1 MPSPRGAPSP
11 EGLPPQD
18 RLAEGHSFVRY
29 STASGRWVLLASILG
44 SALAALDATVVHV
57 ALPVLGEELDAG
69 LSGLQWTLNGYL
81 LTLSALILTGGALG
95 DRYGRRRM
103 FIVGVVWFTVASL
116 LCGLAVNL
124 EMLIAARILQG
135 VGGALLA
142 PASLAIIQASFHPE
156 DRARAVGAWS
166 GLSGVSAAIG
176 PLFGGYM
183 IDALSWRFIF
193 WLNVPV
199 AAIVIFVCVRHVPE
213 THDPTSARR
222 PDIMGAVAIGA
233 GLAGL
238 TFALIEAPERGTGS
252 PQVLLAAVVG
262 AAGFIGFILVERRG
276 THPMI
281 PPDIFSSHQFTAAN
295 LVTFIVYA
303 SLSGVFFLLTV
314 HFQQVL
320 GYSPLQAGLADVPIT
335 LLMLALSAR
344 AGDLAQRIGPRLPMA
359 AGPLGMAAGT
369 LSMSTISAGS
379 SYLTGVL
386 PSVIMF
392 GLGLSLTVAPLTAT
406 VLASADDRHAGVA
419 SGINNAVARVA
430 GLLAVA
436 ALPVAAGLT
445 GSDYLDPAAFA
456 PGFRT
461 AMLISAALSLA
472 GGVLAWFT
480 IRNDVL
486 PAEAPARR
494 HHCAVDGAPLQPHN
508 RQLTASRG

>member
-1 MPSPRGAPSP
+1 MPSPHGAPSP
-11 EGLPPQD
+11 DGAPPRD

-29 STASGRWVLLASILG
+29 NTASGRWVLLASILG
-44 SALAALDATVVHV
+44 SAVAALDATVVNV
-57 ALPVLGEELDAG
+57 ALPVLGEELNAG

-95 DRYGRRRM
+95 DRYGRRRI

-193 WLNVPV
+193 WLNLPL
-199 AAIVIFVCVRHVPE
+199 AAIVIIVCVRHVPE
-213 THDPTSARR
+213 THDPTSARH

-238 TFALIEAPERGTGS
+238 TFALIEAPERGAGS

-262 AAGFIGFILVERRG
+262 VAGFIAFTLVERRG
-276 THPMI
+276 SHPMI
-281 PPDIFSSHQFTAAN
+281 PPDIFSSHQFTSAN

-320 GYSPLQAGLADVPIT
+320 GYSPLQAGMADVPIT

-344 AGDLAQRIGPRLPMA
+344 AGDLAQRIGPRGPMA
-359 AGPLGMAAGT
+359 AGPVGMAAGM
-369 LSMSTISAGS
+369 LLMSTISADS

-386 PSVIMF
+386 PSVIIF

-445 GSDYLDPAAFA
+445 GSDYQNPTAFA

-461 AMLISAALSLA
+461 AMLISASLAFA

-494 HHCAVDGAPLQPHN
+494 HHCAVDGTPLQPHT
-508 RQLTASRG
+508 RHLTASRA

>member
-1 MPSPRGAPSP
+1 M
-11 EGLPPQD
+11 
-18 RLAEGHSFVRY
+18 AEGHSFVRY
-29 STASGRWVLLASILG
+29 NTSSGRWVLLASILG
-44 SALAALDATVVHV
+44 SAVAALDATVVNV

-95 DRYGRRRM
+95 DRYGRRRI
-103 FIVGVVWFTVASL
+103 FIVGVVWFTAASL
-116 LCGLAVNL
+116 ACGLAINL
-124 EMLIAARILQG
+124 EMLIAARVLQG
-135 VGGALLA
+135 VGGALLS

-166 GLSGVSAAIG
+166 GLGGVSAAIG

-193 WLNVPV
+193 LLNVPL
-199 AAIVIFVCVRHVPE
+199 AAIVVFVSVRHVPE

-222 PDIMGAVAIGA
+222 PDILGAISIGA

-238 TFALIEAPERGTGS
+238 TFALIEAPERGAGS
-252 PQVLLAAVVG
+252 PQVLLAALLGV
-262 AAGFIGFILVERRG
+262 AGFIGFVLVERRG
-276 THPMI
+276 SHPMI
-281 PPDIFSSHQFTAAN
+281 PPDIFNSHQFTSAN
-295 LVTFIVYA
+295 LVTFVVYA
-303 SLSGVFFLLTV
+303 ALSGVFFLLTV
-314 HFQQVL
+314 QLQQVV
-320 GYSPLQAGLADVPIT
+320 GYSPLQAGMATVPVT
-335 LLMLALSAR
+335 LLMLVLSAR
-344 AGDLAQRIGPRLPMA
+344 AGDLAQRIGPRFPMA
-359 AGPLGMAAGT
+359 AGPVSMAAGMV
-369 LSMSTISAGS
+369 SMSTISAGS
-379 SYLTGVL
+379 SYLTGIL
-386 PSVIMF
+386 PSVIIF

-445 GSDYLDPAAFA
+445 GGDYQNPGAFG

-472 GGVLAWFT
+472 GGVLAWLT
-480 IRNDVL
+480 IRNDTL
-486 PAEAPARR
+486 PDQTPAAR
-494 HHCAVDGAPLQPHN
+494 HHCAVDGTPLQPHH
-508 RQLTASRG
+508 RHLAPTRG